1 MNEQSNNEQGL
12 RLFGQY
18 MPYEKFPFKLGAVA
32 YLASYGYYFL
42 FLNSYFWDDWVIN
55 YQLSADEARQYW
67 KTQLGFFPTN
77 PFIEI
82 DLLQRS
88 PAAFHLLTL
97 LIFFLI
103 PLVSFQIAKHISFLS
118 QRQRFYIAVLLLVLP
133 INSARV
139 SMSCFRLSY
148 SLFLFLVAW
157 LILVNT
163 RKSRLRLFAI
173 PLFLLSFLAQSLIP
187 FFLLP
192 CAHSAYLAYCK
203 NGKWNHKSVVRE
215 ASLIFVPL
223 FYYAFVW
230 TFDPPSPERTDYF
243 TPNISGSIRAILV
256 LSTAFFLFLY
266 VRFKNH
272 REKEGWMATDLLA
285 LAVVLLALGSFAYM
299 TSGRLVDLSEWMRN
313 FVPGSSQ
320 WESRHQLLLGLGF
333 ALLIAVL
340 VDSLELEVQKAA
352 FVGVMVFCIALN
364 GSMSSGYYLDA
375 LKQKEF
381 MSIASTIE
389 ELPHDESVVIIDQ
402 TDWANARGRDIRSYE
417 WQAMLHKAT
426 GGATIEVLAFP
437 EICSEPEN
445 IQPQTVLV
453 IHAPNGRLRSLLNR
467 KIGISILRLNAFLC
481 Y

>member
-1 MNEQSNNEQGL
+1 NEQGL

-32 YLASYGYYFL
+32 YLASYGFYFL
-42 FLNSYFWDDWVIN
+42 FLNSYFWDDWVVN

-103 PLVSFQIAKHISFLS
+103 PLVFFQISKHISFLS

-139 SMSCFRLSY
+139 TMACFRLSY
-148 SLFLFLVAW
+148 SLLLFLVAW

-243 TPNISGSIRAILV
+243 TPEYFWVDTSNSGTFDR
-256 LSTAFFLFLY
+256 LF
-266 VRFKNH
+266 
-272 REKEGWMATDLLA
+272 
-285 LAVVLLALGSFAYM
+285 
-299 TSGRLVDLSEWMRN
+299 
-313 FVPGSSQ
+313 
-320 WESRHQLLLGLGF
+320 
-333 ALLIAVL
+333 
-340 VDSLELEVQKAA
+340 SLPLRQ
-352 FVGVMVFCIALN
+352 I
-364 GSMSSGYYLDA
+364 
-375 LKQKEF
+375 Q
-381 MSIASTIE
+381 
-389 ELPHDESVVIIDQ
+389 
-402 TDWANARGRDIRSYE
+402 
-417 WQAMLHKAT
+417 
-426 GGATIEVLAFP
+426 
-437 EICSEPEN
+437 EP
-445 IQPQTVLV
+445 
-453 IHAPNGRLRSLLNR
+453 
-467 KIGISILRLNAFLC
+467 
-481 Y
+481 

>member
-1 MNEQSNNEQGL
+1 MDEQPNNEQGL

-18 MPYEKFPFKLGAVA
+18 MPYEMFPFKLGAVA
-32 YLASYGYYFL
+32 YLASYGFYFL

-77 PFIEI
+77 PFVEI

-88 PAAFHLLTL
+88 PVAFHLLTL

-103 PLVSFQIAKHISFLS
+103 PIVFFQISKHISFLS
-118 QRQRFYIAVLLLVLP
+118 QRQRFYTAVLLLVLP

-139 SMSCFRLSY
+139 TMACFRLSY
-148 SLFLFLVAW
+148 SLLLFLVAW

-163 RKSRLRLFAI
+163 RKPRLRLFAI

-192 CAHSAYLAYCK
+192 CAHSVYLAYCK
-203 NGKWNHKSVVRE
+203 YGKWNHKSVLRC
-215 ASLIFVPL
+215 AALILMPF

-243 TPNISGSIRAILV
+243 TPNISGSLRAV
-256 LSTAFFLFLY
+256 MALSSTLILFLY
-266 VRFKNH
+266 VRVKSQ
-272 REKEGWMATDLLA
+272 RGKRGWRATDLLA
-285 LAVVLLALGSFAYM
+285 LALVLLAVGSFAYM
-299 TSGRLVDLSEWMRN
+299 TSGRLVDLSEWMLN
-313 FVPGSSQ
+313 FVPGSSG
-320 WESRHQLLLGLGF
+320 WESRHQLLLGIGF
-333 ALLIAVL
+333 ALLVAVL
-340 VDSLELEVQKAA
+340 IDSLRLEVQKAA
-352 FVGVMVFCIALN
+352 FVGVIVFCIALN
-364 GSMSSGYYLDA
+364 MSMSSSYYLDG

-389 ELPHDESVVIIDQ
+389 ELSGDETVVIIDH
-402 TDWANARGRDIRSYE
+402 TDWLNARGREIRSYE

-426 GGATIEVLAFP
+426 GGSDIEVLGVP
-437 EICSEPEN
+437 EICSQPEN

-453 IHAPNGRLRSLLNR
+453 IDAPSGSLKSILNR
-467 KIGISILRLNAFLC
+467 KIGISILRLDAFLC